1 MTNSHTLNNFP
12 AILRQNPD
20 STYTI
25 FLRNWEG
32 AISEADTLENAKET
46 AKDLLL
52 DVLDGIYDKGQIIP
66 CAAPAQYNDY
76 LVHLPLD
83 TVLKIMLKN
92 CMVQEKC
99 TKAKLARGLEIPP
112 QRINGLLS
120 FYKSTNLATLDRAF
134 KFLGHSLEVN
144 CL

>member
-1 MTNSHTLNNFP
+1 MTNSHTLNDYP
-12 AILRQNPD
+12 TILRQNPD

-52 DVLDGIYDKGQIIP
+52 DVLDSIYDKGQIIP
-66 CAAPAQYNDY
+66 CATPAQNNDY

-92 CMVQEKC
+92 CMVQEKY

-112 QRINGLLS
+112 QRINGILS
-120 FYKSTNLATLDRAF
+120 FYKSTNLATLEKAF
-134 KFLGHSLEVN
+134 KFLGYNLEAS